1 MEKLENKHI
10 CKVPFFAIEIDINGE
25 VTVCCPYK
33 NPYSIGNVYEKP
45 FDEIWYSENAKI
57 LRQEILSYNYAKC
70 NLNICNPTE
79 NIEQDK
85 LELMDETNIKLI
97 ENPPYPKYVKFCHD
111 SHCNIKCITCRD
123 YYKTNNPDRN
133 KFLDSHIEK
142 TFLPIL
148 KNCEIVSLNGSG
160 EVFASSHCKNLIK
173 AIVKTY
179 PNIKFDLHTNGL
191 LCNKN
196 LCDKLGITEKIIS
209 VDISMSAMTEKTYNK
224 IMIGSNFKTVIN
236 NIEWLSELK
245 NNGILKRLDLYFV
258 VQALNYKE
266 MTDFIKFATRLDAD
280 VYFWEYRDWGTK
292 FGRKY
297 KKIAVFM
304 PYHKYYNKFARM
316 LQEPIF
322 KQKNVHLNNFLKT
335 IKPIS
340 KLTLLKFKFNVFK
353 KQVKTYLFLYKMTT
367 Y

>member
-1 MEKLENKHI
+1 LEKLKNKQV
-10 CKVPFFAIEIDINGE
+10 CKVPFFAIEIDINGD

-33 NPYSIGNVYEKP
+33 NSYIIGNVYEKP
-45 FDEIWYSENAKI
+45 FDEIWYSDKAKL
-57 LRQEILSYNYAKC
+57 LRQEIISCNYSKC
-70 NLNICNPTE
+70 NLHICNPKD

-85 LELMDETNIKLI
+85 LTLMDKIDIDLK

-133 KFLDSHIEK
+133 NFLNSHIEK

-148 KNCEIVSLNGSG
+148 KNCEVVSLNGSG
-160 EVFASSHCKNLIK
+160 EVFASPHCKSLIK

-191 LCNKN
+191 LCNKT
-196 LCDKLGITEKIIS
+196 LCDKLGITEKIVS
-209 VDISMSAMTEKTYNK
+209 VDVSMSAITKKTYNK
-224 IMIGSNFKTVIN
+224 IMIGSNYKIVID
-236 NIEWLSELK
+236 NIKWLSELK
-245 NNGILKRLDLYFV
+245 KNGILKKLDLYFV
-258 VQALNYKE
+258 VQELNYKE
-266 MTDFIKFATRLDAD
+266 MQDFVKFATNMGAD

-292 FGRKY
+292 FGREF

-304 PYHKYYNKFARM
+304 PYHKNYNKFAKM
-316 LQEPIF
+316 LQNPIF
-322 KQKNVHLNNFLKT
+322 KQENVHFNNFLNNVKVL
-335 IKPIS
+335 S
-340 KLTLLKFKFNVFK
+340 KSDILKFKFNNLK
-353 KQVKTYLFLYKMTT
+353 KQIKTFLFIYQITQ